1 VNALPPLKVVQLLG
15 NACLSPTTLAPKD
28 PFRSCVETALHEL
41 FSLFSE
47 EPHRVTSNDL
57 VGALGAGPRPEG
69 VGRPAAWL
77 ATVSR
82 RCHSVDVF
90 QRDRFLFPRQPPT
103 SPLPKSHPSVSRASP
118 FASVDDNNHHSFT
131 YAASVAERNGLK
143 PSGSDPASGV
153 PPAPDGPTPEGWGV
167 AEAAWLAAGSN
178 GHGSR
183 RQTIVVEPF
192 RGPVRPILDSSP
204 SRFRIQ
210 DPKKALRSDR
220 DRTLS

>member
-1 VNALPPLKVVQLLG
+1 MEIRVVHLARTSEPGRTRTGNEGRWGALGGGFLARASMTTSIAPSSCGSLPAATAAGSCSTSTSGATPTFSTTQPSSVKMARLGAVNALPPLKVVQLLG

-90 QRDRFLFPRQPPT
+90 QRGRFLFPRQPFT
-103 SPLPKSHPSVSRASP
+103 SPLPKSQPKCINAWPSFKDRSQR
-118 FASVDDNNHHSFT
+118 
-131 YAASVAERNGLK
+131 
-143 PSGSDPASGV
+143 
-153 PPAPDGPTPEGWGV
+153 
-167 AEAAWLAAGSN
+167 
-178 GHGSR
+178 
-183 RQTIVVEPF
+183 
-192 RGPVRPILDSSP
+192 SSP
-204 SRFRIQ
+204 V
-210 DPKKALRSDR
+210 
-220 DRTLS
+220 